1 MAIAVFAVLFIG
13 PEVFGQEAS
22 YNFEKGQLLSYSLNL
37 ETRISDPQ
45 GREDSVRV
53 ASTHEIAFYVL
64 DKNPSGE
71 CLVAAVS
78 KLQSV
83 SADAAEKGKRSGLL
97 DAVREWIASLKPTDS
112 AAFVWDRWGN
122 IRSGRMLWPDVTCYL
137 AAKILEGLSLKKIDS
152 QEIGAGLKIDPIFR
166 GTVRRDERDFL
177 GYSFDSDTVHLLV
190 LIDPHS
196 FLPYSLEARYGYAT
210 IHRLFVQRLSLTLS
224 RLPSPPSLSALGPD
238 KPLALA
244 VLQAARLSPYP
255 VLSREFLEKALND
268 SDPDLRLSAS
278 ACLASKGTPDGLNLD
293 GLLDREK
300 NLRVRFNLAK
310 AKSRFLSDT
319 SALATILKSSL
330 LELKE
335 RAENLL
341 LRDAHTPPSDD
352 AIRRLLET
360 PVSAL
365 PSLPERDPA

>member
-1 MAIAVFAVLFIG
+1 MLQTAIPFRRKPARPVSLLKVCLVVALFAALFIG
-13 PEVFGQEAS
+13 AKVFGQEVS
-22 YNFEKGQLLSYSLNL
+22 CNFEKGQLLFYSLNL

-45 GREDSVRV
+45 GREDAVRV
-53 ASTHEIAFYVL
+53 ASKHEIVFYV
-64 DKNPSGE
+64 
-71 CLVAAVS
+71 
-78 KLQSV
+78 
-83 SADAAEKGKRSGLL
+83 
-97 DAVREWIASLKPTDS
+97 
-112 AAFVWDRWGN
+112 
-122 IRSGRMLWPDVTCYL
+122 
-137 AAKILEGLSLKKIDS
+137 
-152 QEIGAGLKIDPIFR
+152 QEIGAGLGIDPVFR

-319 SALATILKSSL
+319 STLATILKSSSI
-330 LELKE
+330 ELKE

-352 AIRRLLET
+352 AIRWLLET